1 MVEQISEN
9 LPLPNSLLL
18 LLESARNGRGRQLDA
33 AQCVEA
39 ANFCVGMS
47 MDLLHIAEEAS
58 KLIYDL
64 ALYEEKYGMLTVD
77 DMIVEGEI
85 VDTADTREENTR
97 KHAEANF
104 LGAAITTGEVA
115 DVADTSTGAE
125 DKADV
130 VDSEETF
137 GLDPFDI
144 FTEEGQT
151 DEVVIDTFFIIRDDE

>member
-18 LLESARNGRGRQLDA
+18 LLESARSGRGRQLDA

-47 MDLLHIAEEAS
+47 MDMLHIAEEAS

-64 ALYEEKYGMLTVD
+64 ALYEEKYGILTYD

-85 VDTADTREENTR
+85 V
-97 KHAEANF
+97 
-104 LGAAITTGEVA
+104 

-137 GLDPFDI
+137 GLDISDI
-144 FTEEGQT
+144 LAEEGQT
-151 DEVVIDTFFIIRDDE
+151 G

>member
-47 MDLLHIAEEAS
+47 MDMLHIAEEAS
-58 KLIYDL
+58 KLIYGL
-64 ALYEEKYGMLTVD
+64 ALYEEKYGILTYDV
-77 DMIVEGEI
+77 MIMEGEI
-85 VDTADTREENTR
+85 VDSADTWEGNTR

-104 LGAAITTGEVA
+104 LAAAITTGEA
-115 DVADTSTGAE
+115 TDVADTSTGAE
-125 DKADV
+125 DKTIV

-137 GLDPFDI
+137 GLDISDI
-144 FTEEGQT
+144 LAEEGQT
-151 DEVVIDTFFIIRDDE
+151 G